1 VVDCNFSR
9 SCPEFAETLQH
20 TPRNEVAIRVTLFD
34 GIRHGDRFYFS
45 STTERNE
52 RSMLRIT
59 RSDQNGTDPSV
70 KLEGKL
76 LKPWVDEVR
85 RLFTASEST
94 PLPRL
99 ELAGLTF
106 VDAAGADLLRQ
117 LLRRGVQVKSCSAYV
132 AEVLHRAGNKPIEGV
147 FCGN

>member
-1 VVDCNFSR
+1 
-9 SCPEFAETLQH
+9 
-20 TPRNEVAIRVTLFD
+20 
-34 GIRHGDRFYFS
+34 
-45 STTERNE
+45 
-52 RSMLRIT
+52 MLRIT

-76 LKPWVDEVR
+76 LEPWVDAVR
-85 RLFTASEST
+85 SLFTAPAST

-117 LLRRGVQVKSCSAYV
+117 LLRRGVQVESCSAYV
-132 AEVLHRAGNKPIEGV
+132 AEVLHWTGNKPIEGL
-147 FCGN
+147 FFEN

>member
-1 VVDCNFSR
+1 
-9 SCPEFAETLQH
+9 
-20 TPRNEVAIRVTLFD
+20 
-34 GIRHGDRFYFS
+34 
-45 STTERNE
+45 
-52 RSMLRIT
+52 MLRIT
-59 RSDQNGTDPSV
+59 RSDQDGLGPRV

-76 LKPWVDEVR
+76 LEPWVDEVR
-85 RLFTASEST
+85 SLFTAHAST

-117 LLRRGVQVKSCSAYV
+117 LLRRGVQVESCSPYV
-132 AEVLHRAGNKPIEGV
+132 AEVLHWTGNKPIEGS

>member
-1 VVDCNFSR
+1 
-9 SCPEFAETLQH
+9 
-20 TPRNEVAIRVTLFD
+20 
-34 GIRHGDRFYFS
+34 
-45 STTERNE
+45 
-52 RSMLRIT
+52 MLRIT
-59 RSDQNGTDPSV
+59 RSDQNETSPCV

-76 LKPWVDEVR
+76 LEPWVDEVR
-85 RLFTASEST
+85 SLFTAPVST

-117 LLRRGVQVKSCSAYV
+117 LLWRGVQVESCSAYV
-132 AEVLHRAGNKPIEGV
+132 AEVMHWTGNKPIDGL